1 MYDIVI
7 IGAGCA
13 GMTAAVYA
21 QRAGKK
27 SLILE
32 KETFGGQ
39 ISFSPCVENFPS
51 IKKISGNEFSDQ
63 LFEQATSLGSD
74 AELENVLEIT
84 NDGDFKIVK
93 TDYNTY
99 KCKAVIIA
107 TGVLH
112 RHLGLPFEDDFIG
125 AGISFCAVC
134 DGAFYKNKTVAVV
147 GGGNTALQDAIYL
160 SDFCKKVYLIHRR
173 DSFRGEQHLVDV
185 ISKKDNIAL
194 VLDSVVTSLCG
205 ENALDG
211 IDVQNVKTNATS
223 HLDIDGLFVAIG
235 QIPNNSAFSS
245 IVNLDE
251 QGFIIADETCKTN
264 TSGIFVAGDCRTKE
278 VRQLT
283 TAAADGAT
291 SAIAACKYID
301 SL

>member
-7 IGAGCA
+7 IGAGYA

-51 IKKISGNEFSDQ
+51 IKKISGNE
-63 LFEQATSLGSD
+63 
-74 AELENVLEIT
+74 
-84 NDGDFKIVK
+84 